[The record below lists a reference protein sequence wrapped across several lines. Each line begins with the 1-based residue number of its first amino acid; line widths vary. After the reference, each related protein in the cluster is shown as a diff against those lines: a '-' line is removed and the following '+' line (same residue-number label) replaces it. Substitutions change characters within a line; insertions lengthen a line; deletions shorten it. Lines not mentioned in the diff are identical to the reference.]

1 MLAIS
6 GLLWLACDGLA
17 IVAWRSARQNSD
29 LLSRVQQRANRRFV
43 LAGEQVRLRESR
55 SNVNRVSTTA
65 ETAVTAVATVAQTG
79 HLAMA
84 AIPFE
89 VLAAIPGARKPA
101 KLVRGVHDNI
111 ADGVYESIS
120 ALNKGINAA
129 VRRAATGTSASP
141 GDEQPLS

>member
-6 GLLWLACDGLA
+6 ALLWLASVGLTTA
-17 IVAWRSARQNSD
+17 AWRLARRIPGPLDRAQLRARRH
-29 LLSRVQQRANRRFV
+29 LL
-43 LAGEQVRLRESR
+43 LAAEQARLRESR

-65 ETAVTAVATVAQTG
+65 ETAVTAVATVTQTG

-89 VLAAIPGARKPA
+89 VLAAIPGARRPA

-120 ALNKGINAA
+120 SLNKGINAA
-129 VRRAATGTSASP
+129 VRRAATGSAT
-141 GDEQPLS
+141 GAKNDQPLS

>member
-1 MLAIS
+1 MPAIS
-6 GLLWLACDGLA
+6 GLLWLACAGLT
-17 IVAWRSARQNSD
+17 VLAWRSTRQISD
-29 LLSRVQQRANRRFV
+29 LTSRVQQRANRHYV
-43 LAGEQVRLRESR
+43 LASEQIRLRESR

-79 HLAMA
+79 HLAIA

-101 KLVRGVHDNI
+101 KLVREVHDNI

-120 ALNKGINAA
+120 ALNKNINAA
-129 VRRAATGTSASP
+129 VRRAATGTSASST
-141 GDEQPLS
+141 DEQPLS